1 MAGISILAGFS
12 YKGKQYDF
20 TRQGFK
26 TLSEM
31 ASYSENYLPPLYLT
45 FCEET
50 EMAYMYNKNNTVDP
64 ETGKWREFNGS
75 GQSSDLS
82 NYFNKTETR
91 ELLDG
96 KVDKDGSKVLTDVNF
111 SQTDKE
117 KLDGLEN
124 YNDAELRAAIGT
136 NYTSIQ
142 TLNGKV
148 GSDTLQ
154 TEAQT
159 LSGAINELKG
169 AVDDTTLEER
179 VAANERAITVLNG
192 DDETNGSVDKKVKG
206 GVTEAKTYTDEQ
218 IDLLRTTTAIQ
229 CDSKPTYNPV
239 TNKITYVKN
248 GTSTT
253 IDADMIW
260 FYYIQSGKLMQS
272 ILINGSWLTI
282 VSAGDVNFSEYV
294 NKNNDVVSTFTGDEV
309 DTSKIPDL
317 AAMKALMLIIQNLL
331 DAKMDADNVEDSLT
345 STSTTKALSANQGK
359 ILGSKFA
366 DKLNKVFTSDDPE
379 AVANKIL
386 KTNSLGEVEL
396 GDYDESID
404 PSSSNAVKNSAIAE
418 ALAGKVDKDQGA
430 EAANKVLGT
439 DENGQVTLL
448 NPSAMGNSAENV
460 SYDNEGFPTYTNVK
474 IALDSILSKL
484 YYVEPK
490 ITSFNMTPSA
500 TEYEMGQTITGGVT
514 FTWAVNK
521 DITQQSLTDCTID
534 VDDRTASYTSNISA
548 NKTFTLT
555 IGDGEKTATA
565 SKTISFK
572 NKIYWGSAASQSG
585 YDSAFI
591 LGLSNSKLASNN
603 KGTYNFNVETNE
615 YGYIA
620 TPSGMKP
627 SSAWVNGFNTD
638 LEDLG
643 SVIFTNASGYTTT
656 YSVVRFKQKSLGSF
670 TAEIK

>member
-1 MAGISILAGFS
+1 MASGISILAGFS
-12 YKGKQYDF
+12 YKGQQYDF

-26 TLSEM
+26 TISEM
-31 ASYSENYLPPLYLT
+31 ASYSDNYLPPLYLSL
-45 FCEET
+45 CEET
-50 EMAYMYNKNNTVDP
+50 GLLYLYNKNNPSDP
-64 ETGKWREFNGS
+64 ETGKWRIYGGD
-75 GQSSDLS
+75 GQTDLS
-82 NYFNKTETR
+82 NYFNKNETNT
-91 ELLDG
+91 LLDG
-96 KVDKDGSKVLTDVNF
+96 KVDKDGSKTLTDVNF
-111 SQTDKE
+111 SQLDKD

-124 YNDAELRAAIGT
+124 YDDSELRNSISTNAAAI
-136 NYTSIQ
+136 Q
-142 TLNGKV
+142 TINTKI
-148 GSDTLQ
+148 GSEILQ

-159 LSGAINELKG
+159 LSGAVNELKS
-169 AVDDTTLEER
+169 AVDDTTLADR
-179 VAANERAITVLNG
+179 VTANENAIEVLNG
-192 DDETNGSVDKKVKG
+192 DDETTGSVSKKVKT
-206 GVTEAKTYTDEQ
+206 GVTEAKDYTDEQ
-218 IDLLRTTTAIQ
+218 ISLLRSSTAIQ
-229 CDSKPTYNPV
+229 CDAKPTYNSS

-248 GTSTT
+248 GQSYT

-282 VSAGDVNFSEYV
+282 VSAGDVNFTEYV

-317 AAMKALMLIIQNLL
+317 AAMKALMTILQDLI
-331 DAKMDADNVEDSLT
+331 DTKMDADNIEDSLT

-359 ILGSKFA
+359 ILDSKFA

-404 PSSSNAVKNSAIAE
+404 PTSSNAVKNSAIAE
-418 ALAGKVDKDQGA
+418 ALSGKVDKNQGE
-430 EAANKVLGT
+430 EAANKILGT
-439 DENGQVTLL
+439 DENGQITLL
-448 NPSAMGNSAENV
+448 NPSAMGNSAENIA
-460 SYDNEGFPTYTNVK
+460 YENESFPTYTNVK
-474 IALDSILSKL
+474 IALDSILGKL

-490 ITSFNMTPSA
+490 ITSFTMTPA
-500 TEYEMGQTITGGVT
+500 TTDYEMGQTITGGVT
-514 FTWAVNK
+514 FSWTVNK
-521 DITQQSLTDCTID
+521 AITQQSLTDCTID
-534 VDDRTASYTSNISA
+534 VDDRTASYSSNISS

-603 KGTYNFNVETNE
+603 KGTYNFNVENNE

-670 TAEIK
+670 SAEIK